1 MSQSLN
7 SAIAVIGIDIGK
19 NSFHVVGLDDRGAI
33 VLRQKWSRGQIEVR
47 LANMPPCLIGMEAC
61 VGAHHLSRKLQA
73 FGHDARLMPAKY
85 VRPYSKGQKND
96 FRDAEAI
103 AEAVQRPTMKFVAT
117 KTAEQLDLQAMH
129 RVRERLVSQRTGII
143 NQIRAFLLERGM
155 PVRQGLRFLRAE
167 LPRILATPP
176 DVLSA
181 RMVQVISDLAE
192 DWRRLDHRIDHL
204 SNEITLLARQDA
216 GCERLMSVPGIGPI
230 ISSVMVAAIGA
241 GEAFSKGR
249 DFAAWL
255 RHRPTLLCYFRHLVG
270 KLEREFRAG
279 CHCAGPRRRLRAPR
293 RAHAAL

>member
-1 MSQSLN
+1 MSQNPS
-7 SAIAVIGIDIGK
+7 SATTVIGIDIGK

-33 VLRQKWSRGQIEVR
+33 ILRQKWSRGQIEAR

-61 VGAHHLSRKLQA
+61 VGAHHLSRKLKA

-117 KTAEQLDLQAMH
+117 KTAEQLDLQALH

-143 NQIRAFLLERGM
+143 NQIRAFLLERGVA
-155 PVRQGLRFLRAE
+155 VRQGPRFLRAE

-176 DVLSA
+176 DALSA
-181 RMVQVISDLAE
+181 RMARIIKDLAE
-192 DWRRLDHRIDHL
+192 DWRRLDERIDDL
-204 SNEITLLARQDA
+204 SSEIAVLARQDA

-230 ISSVMVAAIGA
+230 ISSAMVAAIGT
-241 GEAFSKGR
+241 GDAFAKGR

-255 RHRPTLLCYFRHLVG
+255 GLC
-270 KLEREFRAG
+270 
-279 CHCAGPRRRLRAPR
+279 P
-293 RAHAAL
+293 